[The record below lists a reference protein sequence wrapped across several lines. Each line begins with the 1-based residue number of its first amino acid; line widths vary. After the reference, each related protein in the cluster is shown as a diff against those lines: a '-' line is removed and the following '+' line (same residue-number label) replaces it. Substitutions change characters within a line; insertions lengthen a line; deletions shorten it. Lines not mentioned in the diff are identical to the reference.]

1 MYNEIIMAG
10 FGGQGVLL
18 IGKLL
23 TYAGMNA
30 GLEVTWM
37 PAYGP
42 EMRGG
47 TCNCTVVLSDR
58 QVGSPISRSPHA
70 AVVLNLQSIDK
81 FEPAIRPGGIMVMN
95 TSLINRP
102 AHRTDITVVPVPANQ
117 LALEAGTAKAANMVA
132 LGAYI
137 GASGVVDLQRVKD
150 ILAET
155 FAGRDKLVAVNQVA
169 LDKGFALGARASGPS
184 RAPGS
189 RASRGIF

>member
-1 MYNEIIMAG
+1 MHSEIILAG

-23 TYAGMNA
+23 AYAGMKS

-58 QVGSPISRSPHA
+58 QVGSPVSQKPHA

-81 FEPAIRPGGIMVMN
+81 FEPIVRPGGILVVN
-95 TSLINRP
+95 TSLINRETR
-102 AHRTDITVVPVPANQ
+102 RTDLINVPVPANQ
-117 LALEAGTAKAANMVA
+117 IAIDAGSAKAANMVA
-132 LGAYI
+132 LGALI
-137 GASGVVDLQRVKD
+137 GASGLVRADQVADV
-150 ILAET
+150 LAET
-155 FAGRDKLVAVNQVA
+155 FAGRPKIVQLNQTCLTKGVEIGQTYATAVA
-169 LDKGFALGARASGPS
+169 AR
-184 RAPGS
+184 
-189 RASRGIF
+189 

>member
-1 MYNEIIMAG
+1 MHNEIILAG

-23 TYAGMNA
+23 TYAGMKA

-58 QVGSPISRSPHA
+58 QVGSPISSKPHA
-70 AVVLNLQSIDK
+70 IIVLNLQSIDK
-81 FEPAIRPGGIMVMN
+81 FEPTVRPGGIMVMN

-102 AHRTDITVVPVPANQ
+102 AVRTDITVVPAACNQ
-117 LALEAGTAKAANMVA
+117 IAQEAGSTKAANMVA

-137 GASGVVDLQRVKD
+137 GVSGIFDLDVVKAT
-150 ILAET
+150 LAET
-155 FAGRDKLVAVNQVA
+155 FAARPKLIGINQVC
-169 LDKGFALGARASGPS
+169 LDKGFEIGRAATLAV
-184 RAPGS
+184 R
-189 RASRGIF
+189 

>member
-1 MYNEIIMAG
+1 MRNELILAG

-23 TYAGMNA
+23 AYAGMKA

-47 TCNCTVVLSDR
+47 TCNCTVVLSDH
-58 QVGSPISRSPHA
+58 QVGSPVTNRPHA

-81 FEPAIRPGGIMVMN
+81 FEALVRPGGILVVN

-102 AHRTDITVVPVPANQ
+102 VIRTDLIVVPVPANQ
-117 LALEAGTAKAANMVA
+117 IANDAGSAKAANMVA
-132 LGAYI
+132 LGALL
-137 GASGVVDLQRVKD
+137 GASGLVSPDLVREV
-150 ILAET
+150 LAET
-155 FAGRDKLVAVNQVA
+155 FAGRQKIVQLNHAC
-169 LDKGFALGARASGPS
+169 LSKGYEIGQAY
-184 RAPGS
+184 APAMTG
-189 RASRGIF
+189 R

>member
-1 MYNEIIMAG
+1 MYSEIIMAG

-23 TYAGMNA
+23 AYAGMKG

-58 QVGSPISRSPHA
+58 QVGSPISRSPHG

-81 FEPAIRPGGIMVMN
+81 FESTIRPGGIMVVN
-95 TSLINRP
+95 TSLINRE
-102 AHRTDITVVPVPANQ
+102 AVRTDLIVVPVAANQ
-117 LALEAGTAKAANMVA
+117 IALEAGSAKAANMVA
-132 LGAYI
+132 LGGFL
-137 GASGVVDLQRVKD
+137 GASGLVDIDLVKAT
-150 ILAET
+150 LAET
-155 FAGRDKLVAVNQVA
+155 FAGRPKIVALNHVC
-169 LDKGFALGARASGPS
+169 LDKGFAIGQAH
-184 RAPGS
+184 APQRVS
-189 RASRGIF
+189 

>member
-1 MYNEIIMAG
+1 MHHELILAG

-23 TYAGMNA
+23 AYAGMRA

-58 QVGSPISRSPHA
+58 QVGSPVTSRPHGA
-70 AVVLNLQSIDK
+70 IVLNLQSIDK
-81 FEPAIRPGGIMVMN
+81 FEPMVRPGGILVMN

-102 AHRTDITVVPVPANQ
+102 ASRADLTVVPVATNQ
-117 LALEAGTAKAANMVA
+117 IAQEEGSVKAANMVA
-132 LGAYI
+132 LGAFL
-137 GASGVVDLQRVKD
+137 GASGIVSKDLVEGV
-150 ILAET
+150 LAET
-155 FAGRDKLVAVNQVA
+155 FAGRQKIVQLNLACLA
-169 LDKGFALGARASGPS
+169 KGVEIGRTCARPPS
-184 RAPGS
+184 A
-189 RASRGIF
+189 A